1 MHCKTVHLE
10 CGRYCRRYDGTL
22 YYDYHDVTNGV
33 RQSPYTGDDGV
44 YSTTAFTNRA
54 VELINDH
61 DRSTSMF
68 MYLSYQA
75 PHTPIQVNCCQIC
88 CSLSQKNCPLSKI
101 LAYTC
106 AKYLI
111 GLSYNLTECPLTF
124 CEMLC
129 CMFL

>member
-1 MHCKTVHLE
+1 MLFFIHLVVKLCTICYTPGKFSTRSGYKDTKMHCKIVNLE

-61 DRSTSMF
+61 DRTTSMF

-88 CSLSQKNCPLSKI
+88 CSLSQKNCP
-101 LAYTC
+101 
-106 AKYLI
+106 
-111 GLSYNLTECPLTF
+111 
-124 CEMLC
+124 
-129 CMFL
+129 